1 MEYIKLFTDM
11 LDDHFDELSD
21 AEVGKIVRCALLY
34 ARDGEEPDFER
45 RSVLGLTWKRFK
57 AHVDQSV
64 AKAETLRANGSK
76 PKQAEANRSKPKQS
90 EASGSKEEQP
100 EATASKTPYKHKHN
114 QEQEHKQEQ
123 EQEQIDARAPAAESV
138 IAIDGKDIRED
149 IERNQI
155 ADELIL
161 SYRLGRDDRT
171 REALLHDLAEH
182 GEARMR
188 EVLDKAADG
197 NTREKISVN
206 FWRAILADKSRAS
219 PKGYQQRAHD
229 QSYWD
234 SIEVKFD
241 DVQFDANGEPIV

>member
-1 MEYIKLFTDM
+1 MMAKETTPGIILYPEDINRIKRCVKPQYQFAVIYALAQYATDGVMPTIDDLGEGGMVAFEFVFDKVRSALDSYEKGRKQRQDAIRKRWDTEEYEKPQNDTTVYDRIRPNQT
-11 LDDHFDELSD
+11 
-21 AEVGKIVRCALLY
+21 
-34 ARDGEEPDFER
+34 EPKTE
-45 RSVLGLTWKRFK
+45 TETETETKR
-57 AHVDQSV
+57 VVVVED
-64 AKAETLRANGSK
+64 
-76 PKQAEANRSKPKQS
+76 
-90 EASGSKEEQP
+90 
-100 EATASKTPYKHKHN
+100 
-114 QEQEHKQEQ
+114 
-123 EQEQIDARAPAAESV
+123 APAAESV

-206 FWRAILADKSRAS
+206 YWRAILADKSRAS

-241 DVQFDANGEPIV
+241 ANGDPIA

>member
-11 LDDHFDELSD
+11 LDDHFDELTD
-21 AEVGKIVRCALLY
+21 AEVGEIVRCALRY

-76 PKQAEANRSKPKQS
+76 PKQTEANRSKPKQS
-90 EASGSKEEQP
+90 EASRSKEKHP
-100 EATASKTPYKHKHN
+100 EATASKTPYDHKHN
-114 QEQEHKQEQ
+114 QEQEQEHKQEQ
-123 EQEQIDARAPAAESV
+123 EQEQIDARAPASESV
-138 IAIDGKDIRED
+138 IAIDGNDIRED

-241 DVQFDANGEPIV
+241 ANGEPIV

>member
-1 MEYIKLFTDM
+1 M
-11 LDDHFDELSD
+11 
-21 AEVGKIVRCALLY
+21 
-34 ARDGEEPDFER
+34 
-45 RSVLGLTWKRFK
+45 
-57 AHVDQSV
+57 
-64 AKAETLRANGSK
+64 
-76 PKQAEANRSKPKQS
+76 
-90 EASGSKEEQP
+90 
-100 EATASKTPYKHKHN
+100 
-114 QEQEHKQEQ
+114 
-123 EQEQIDARAPAAESV
+123 
-138 IAIDGKDIRED
+138 
-149 IERNQI
+149 
-155 ADELIL
+155 IL

-206 FWRAILADKSRAS
+206 YWRAILADKSRAS

-241 DVQFDANGEPIV
+241 ANGDPIA

>member
-1 MEYIKLFTDM
+1 MEFLKVFEDMRQLFEPYTDDERGRLFTAMMDYC
-11 LDDHFDELSD
+11 FDGVEPQFGGNERFIWPVLRRHINQC
-21 AEVGKIVRCALLY
+21 AE
-34 ARDGEEPDFER
+34 
-45 RSVLGLTWKRFK
+45 
-57 AHVDQSV
+57 
-64 AKAETLRANGSK
+64 KAETLRENARKGGRPKNQAKANET
-76 PKQAEANRSKPKQS
+76 KQNQS
-90 EASGSKEEQP
+90 ETKRNQTKPEQ
-100 EATASKTPYKHKHN
+100 E
-114 QEQEHKQEQ
+114 QEQEHEQEQ
-123 EQEQIDARAPAAESV
+123 EQEQEDARV
-138 IAIDGKDIRED
+138 IAIDGNDIRED
-149 IERNQI
+149 IARNQV
-155 ADELIL
+155 ADALIM

-206 FWRAILADKSRAS
+206 YWRAILADKSRAT

-241 DVQFDANGEPIV
+241 ANGDPIA

>member
-1 MEYIKLFTDM
+1 MDFIKLYADM
-11 LDDHFDELSD
+11 LDDHFAELTDE
-21 AEVGKIVRCALLY
+21 EVGIIVRAALLY
-34 ARDGEEPDFER
+34 AATGKEPGFER
-45 RSVLGLTWKRFK
+45 RTVLGLTWRRFK
-57 AHVDQSV
+57 AHVDQSA

-76 PKQAEANRSKPKQS
+76 PKQTEASRSKPKQA

-100 EATASKTPYKHKHN
+100 EATASKSPYKHKHN
-114 QEQEHKQEQ
+114 QEQEQEHKQ
-123 EQEQIDARAPAAESV
+123 EQEQIDARTPAAESV

-155 ADELIL
+155 ADALIM

-241 DVQFDANGEPIV
+241 DVQFDANGDPI